1 MKSYPWSVRARILLR
16 SFAIQGSWNYE
27 TLIGAGFAFTLLPA
41 LRHLYGD
48 SGARLD
54 SAVARHV
61 GLFNSHPYFATIA
74 IGAAAKL
81 EADGAEPAVID
92 RFKVALRGSLGSLG
106 DQLIWSAWRPMAV
119 MIGLVL
125 LLAGAAWW
133 VAVIGFLVLYNTL
146 HLAVRV
152 LGLRMG
158 SETGLELGRVLR
170 EAPIQPLID
179 RASQIA
185 CALVG
190 LAVVL
195 AAAPTPGEPAEA
207 AAAALAVALGL
218 WLGMNS
224 RRVLIALLGGITILA
239 LLLGLTGYGA

>member
-1 MKSYPWSVRARILLR
+1 MNSFPFGVRARILLR
-16 SFAIQGSWNYE
+16 SFAVQGSWNYE

-48 SGARLD
+48 TGERLD
-54 SAVARHV
+54 KAVARHV
-61 GLFNSHPYFATIA
+61 GLFNSHPYFATVA

-81 EADGAEPAVID
+81 EADGAEPVVID

-106 DQLIWSAWRPMAV
+106 DRLIWSAWRPMAV

-133 VAVIGFLVLYNTL
+133 VAVLSFLVLYNSL
-146 HLAVRV
+146 HLPVRI
-152 LGLRMG
+152 LGLRIG

-170 EAPIQPLID
+170 EAPIQPLIE

-195 AAAPTPGEPAEA
+195 AAAPTPREPVEA
-207 AAAALAVALGL
+207 LTGGLAVALGL
-218 WLGMNS
+218 WLGVNT
-224 RRVLIALLGGITILA
+224 RRVLVAMLGGITIFA